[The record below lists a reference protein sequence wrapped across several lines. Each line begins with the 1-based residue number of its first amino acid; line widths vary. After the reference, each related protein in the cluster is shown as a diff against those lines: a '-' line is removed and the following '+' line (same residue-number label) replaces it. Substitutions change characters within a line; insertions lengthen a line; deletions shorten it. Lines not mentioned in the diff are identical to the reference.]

1 MITKE
6 EVKALLQKN
15 KEKLVYELQQNEEL
29 LKLMT
34 KSTYAKL
41 TDTEKDKIKTQLL
54 EIFKTI
60 PAFAIFLLP
69 GGMILLPL
77 VAKLIPS
84 IMPNI
89 FKPDK
94 K

>member
-6 EVKALLQKN
+6 EIKALLQKN

-34 KSTYAKL
+34 KSTYSKL
-41 TDTEKDKIKTQLL
+41 TDIEKEKIKSQLL
-54 EIFKTI
+54 EVFKTI

-89 FKPDK
+89 FKSDK
-94 K
+94 N